1 MPSRLRYPVVCPVA
15 LREQEYVEL
24 CHQCKHPAAGPCL
37 CCGLMLCAE
46 HGPPADDQRCPTCE
60 AEYVRKNARMI
71 AAANGK
77 LYSSIGRFTVGF
89 ICVLFA
95 PSLAGMAL
103 ATQTP
108 LGFAGAIA
116 TVVGAIAWYRHT
128 PPRKLT
134 AEHIMN
140 KRRARFLRKRARGL
154 PPAGDADAD

>member
-1 MPSRLRYPVVCPVA
+1 MA

-24 CHQCKHPAAGPCL
+24 CHRCKRPATGPCL
-37 CCGLMLCAE
+37 RCGLMLCAE
-46 HGPPADDQRCPTCE
+46 HGPPADDKRCFPCE
-60 AEYVRKNARMI
+60 SEYTRKNARMI

-77 LYSSIGRFTVGF
+77 LYSTIGRFTVGF

-103 ATQTP
+103 ATETT
-108 LGFAGAIA
+108 LGVAAAGGI
-116 TVVGAIAWYRHT
+116 VLGAIAWYRHT

-134 AEHIMN
+134 AKHIMN

-154 PPAGDADAD
+154 PPASKADAG